1 MFHVVQPSIY
11 MTGGD
16 RLWGPFTVVHF
27 CSWAGILGGISLCT
41 LARDAKEN
49 APSKACCASLK
60 AYCFSGGAEEAC
72 AHE

>member
-16 RLWGPFTVVHF
+16 RLWGPFTVVLF
-27 CSWAGILGGISLCT
+27 CSWAGVRSGGISLCT

-49 APSKACCASLK
+49 APSKEPAV
-60 AYCFSGGAEEAC
+60 
-72 AHE
+72 HH